1 MKSFAKK
8 ILSFVVIA
16 IMVVCC
22 VTAYCIAGDDA
33 EAATDSLAVKVGF
46 YGGPYYEIQNYSYTD
61 MCRMSDGTIWTYSG
75 LDSGSFMRICYAWGV
90 QLADLVNDADVD
102 IDSVN
107 YFHMGTAD
115 SYGERYATFSA
126 ATLFGDRYFY
136 PNMVTLADISGG
148 DQQQL
153 DFSKVDSSV
162 TAGAEA
168 VPTLL
173 AIGSSDFSREE
184 AVNVARNGAYTDVS
198 AGDLSEKNKYRL
210 IFGQAGLNNM
220 NAAQNVRNSDKCIN
234 EINLQ
239 LAGAPEIKVT
249 KKLKKGEANKVG
261 SKYDVKVRVE
271 LPVDYSYISDDVLKE
286 LENQVLKKISANYDS
301 SVIKLSKTG
310 NGSYTMD
317 IVGAGDT
324 DLTFSYSRQEYDGST
339 TSAKGSTTVSGEE
352 KSKTD
357 PDKQKPSITSPDKGT
372 KTGIKG
378 TGGKK
383 SVSKVSKKTG
393 IKKVGK
399 NSKKSDSAGGT
410 WQSTDLDQEST
421 IQTDQS
427 KDDGMG
433 SLAGGTIALFLTGAA
448 GTVIRFFRNI

>member
-1 MKSFAKK
+1 MGELCGGVEGMELVEGGLGEAP
-8 ILSFVVIA
+8 
-16 IMVVCC
+16 C
-22 VTAYCIAGDDA
+22 GDDLPA
-33 EAATDSLAVKVGF
+33 LNRAAGHHI
-46 YGGPYYEIQNYSYTD
+46 G
-61 MCRMSDGTIWTYSG
+61 
-75 LDSGSFMRICYAWGV
+75 
-90 QLADLVNDADVD
+90 DAQ
-102 IDSVN
+102 
-107 YFHMGTAD
+107 
-115 SYGERYATFSA
+115 
-126 ATLFGDRYFY
+126 
-136 PNMVTLADISGG
+136 PGG

-271 LPVDYSYISDDVLKE
+271 LPVDYSYISDDVLKK

-352 KSKTD
+352 RSKTD

-410 WQSTDLDQEST
+410 WQSADLDQEST

>member
-1 MKSFAKK
+1 M
-8 ILSFVVIA
+8 
-16 IMVVCC
+16 
-22 VTAYCIAGDDA
+22 
-33 EAATDSLAVKVGF
+33 
-46 YGGPYYEIQNYSYTD
+46 
-61 MCRMSDGTIWTYSG
+61 
-75 LDSGSFMRICYAWGV
+75 
-90 QLADLVNDADVD
+90 
-102 IDSVN
+102 
-107 YFHMGTAD
+107 
-115 SYGERYATFSA
+115 
-126 ATLFGDRYFY
+126 
-136 PNMVTLADISGG
+136 
-148 DQQQL
+148 
-153 DFSKVDSSV
+153 
-162 TAGAEA
+162 
-168 VPTLL
+168 
-173 AIGSSDFSREE
+173 
-184 AVNVARNGAYTDVS
+184 
-198 AGDLSEKNKYRL
+198 
-210 IFGQAGLNNM
+210 
-220 NAAQNVRNSDKCIN
+220 
-234 EINLQ
+234 
-239 LAGAPEIKVT
+239 T

-271 LPVDYSYISDDVLKE
+271 LPVDYSYISDDVLKK
-286 LENQVLKKISANYDS
+286 LENQVLNKISANYDS

-399 NSKKSDSAGGT
+399 NSKKSDSDGGT
-410 WQSTDLDQEST
+410 WQSADLDQEST

-427 KDDGMG
+427 EDDGMG
-433 SLAGGTIALFLTGAA
+433 SLAGGSIALFLTGAA